1 MARKGKVG
9 KDPDL
14 SDLMKAI
21 IELDG
26 KVDVLISNRGYRGS
40 MDILGPEII
49 ISHLVEDI
57 DFDLDRCMVS
67 PCDCRTTCKEF
78 FTDFLQR
85 SAKLVGEDRVEERK
99 IMEMRKELD
108 MARVKTPYRKCSRCF
123 DEVYAMFERHIRL
136 VRTQNSYVSEDN
148 LRALIV
154 RMDEDAV
161 ARDVVDPVSNPQRLE
176 IMKSLVSQPMT
187 YSMLSQRTGL
197 KGGNLLFHL
206 QKLMV
211 SGMISQDQER
221 GDYVLTEKGN
231 KVLRY
236 LTLITLDIGSAK
248 WA

>member
-1 MARKGKVG
+1 MARTLKSEKP
-9 KDPDL
+9 PDI
-14 SDLMKAI
+14 SDLMQAI
-21 IELDG
+21 IELNG
-26 KVDVLISNRGYRGS
+26 KVDVLISNRGAISTKDLRGQ
-40 MDILGPEII
+40 EII
-49 ISHLVEDI
+49 IGHLVEDI
-57 DFDLDRCMVS
+57 DVDLDRCMVD
-67 PCDCRTTCKEF
+67 PCDCRTSCKEF

-85 SAKLVGEDRVEERK
+85 SAKLVGEERVEERK

-108 MARVKTPYRKCSRCF
+108 SARFKAPYKKCSVCF

-154 RMDEDAV
+154 KMDEEAV
-161 ARDVVDPVSNPQRLE
+161 VRDVVDPVSNPQRLE
-176 IMKSLVSQPMT
+176 IMKSLISQPMT

-206 QKLMV
+206 QKLIA
-211 SGMISQDQER
+211 SGMLSQNQGR

-236 LTLITLDIGSAK
+236 LTLITLDIGYVK